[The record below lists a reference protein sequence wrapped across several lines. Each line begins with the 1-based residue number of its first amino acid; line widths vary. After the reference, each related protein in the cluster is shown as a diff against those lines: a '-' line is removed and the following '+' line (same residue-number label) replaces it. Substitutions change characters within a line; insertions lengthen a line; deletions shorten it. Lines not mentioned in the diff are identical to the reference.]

1 MSRFNFKLRQNRHE
15 IDDIVAAEG
24 VAAAER
30 IAAALRAAA
39 AERITTMAPAE
50 TTEGIATAEGAPGFT
65 REPRAELF
73 LLGVSNMVGEDT
85 FYEGAEQRDGRFREL
100 VAAVAVADPEWFAR
114 FVRWLRTGAM
124 LRSASVVAALEGAR
138 AQVAAGI
145 PGSRAV
151 VDAALQRADEPGEAL
166 GYWLGRYGRA
176 LPKPVKRGV
185 ADAAVR
191 LYHER
196 SLLKYDT
203 DSSAVRFGDVLDLTH
218 PTARDERQG
227 DLFRHAL
234 DRRRKRDNP
243 IPASLR
249 MLAARA
255 ELMALPVE
263 QRWEIGDPAVLDA
276 AGMTWE
282 ALAGWRQTTMDA
294 AAWEAIIPAMGYL
307 ALLRNLRNFDQAG
320 VSDAVAE
327 TVAAR
332 LADPGEVARS
342 RVLPMRFLSA
352 YNAAPS
358 LRWAYP
364 LEKALQHAL
373 ANVPALDARTLI
385 LIDTSGSMECPFSK
399 DGTLRCWDA
408 ATVFGLALAAR
419 AHDATVVSFSHATK
433 VFPAVAGESVL
444 AAVRRFKA
452 GGYFYG
458 GGTETERAVRTHYDR
473 HDRVVILTDEQAH
486 WHGATN
492 VAASV
497 PASVP
502 VFTWNLAGYRAGH
515 TPAGAGNRHTFGGLS
530 DAAFAMIPLIEA
542 GSREQWPF

>member
-1 MSRFNFKLRQNRHE
+1 MARFNVKLRQNRHE
-15 IDDIVAAEG
+15 ADVEATA
-24 VAAAER
+24 V
-30 IAAALRAAA
+30 
-39 AERITTMAPAE
+39 
-50 TTEGIATAEGAPGFT
+50 TAEGAPGFT

-73 LLGVSNMVGEDT
+73 LLGVSNMVGQDT
-85 FYEGAEQRDGRFREL
+85 FYEGATDRDARFREL
-100 VAAVAVADPEWFAR
+100 VAFVAVADPEWFAR
-114 FVRWLRTGAM
+114 FVPWLRTGAM

-138 AQVAAGI
+138 AQVAAGV

-166 GYWLGRYGRA
+166 AYWLGRYGRA

-185 ADAAVR
+185 ADAVVR

-196 SLLKYDT
+196 SLLKYDA
-203 DSSAVRFGDVLDLTH
+203 DGSAVRFGDVIDLTH
-218 PTARDERQG
+218 PAATGERQG

-234 DRRRKRDNP
+234 DRRHRRDNP
-243 IPASLR
+243 IPASLT

-255 ELMALPVE
+255 ELMALPIERRREVT
-263 QRWEIGDPAVLDA
+263 DPAVLGA

-294 AAWEAIIPAMGYL
+294 AAWEGIIPAMGYL

-320 VSDAVAE
+320 VGDAAAE
-327 TVAAR
+327 TVAAK

-342 RVLPMRFLSA
+342 RVLPMRYLSA

-364 LEKALQHAL
+364 LERAMQHAL
-373 ANVPALDARTLI
+373 ANVPALPASTLI
-385 LIDTSGSMECPFSK
+385 LIDTSGSMSSEFSK

-419 AHDATVVSFSHATK
+419 AQNATVVSFSSASK
-433 VFPAVAGESVL
+433 VFPSVAGESVL
-444 AAVRRFKA
+444 AGVRRFKDD
-452 GGYFYG
+452 GFFYG
-458 GGTETERAVRTHYDR
+458 GGTDTERAVRTHYQR

-486 WHGATN
+486 WHGSAN
-492 VAASV
+492 VAAAV
-497 PASVP
+497 PAQVP
-502 VFTWNLAGYRAGH
+502 VYTWNLAGYRVGH
-515 TPAGAGNRHTFGGLS
+515 APTSGHRYTFGGLS

-542 GSREQWPF
+542 GARDRWPF

>member
-1 MSRFNFKLRQNRHE
+1 MGKFNFKLRQNRHQA
-15 IDDIVAAEG
+15 D
-24 VAAAER
+24 
-30 IAAALRAAA
+30 
-39 AERITTMAPAE
+39 E
-50 TTEGIATAEGAPGFT
+50 TVTAEGAPGFA

-85 FYEGAEQRDGRFREL
+85 FYEDAAGRDARFREL
-100 VAAVAVADPEWFAR
+100 IAAVAVSDPDWFAR
-114 FVRWLRTGAM
+114 FVPWLRTGAM
-124 LRSASVVAALEGAR
+124 LRSAAVVAALEGAR
-138 AQVAAGI
+138 AQVAAGV
-145 PGSRAV
+145 PGSRAI

-166 GYWLGRYGRA
+166 AYWLGRYGRA
-176 LPKPVKRGV
+176 LPKPVKRGI
-185 ADAAVR
+185 ADAVAR

-196 SLLKYDT
+196 SLLKYDSE
-203 DSSAVRFGDVLDLTH
+203 SSAVRFGDVIDLTH
-218 PTARDERQG
+218 PAAKDERQG

-234 DRRRKRDNP
+234 DRRHKRDNP
-243 IPASLR
+243 PPASLTT
-249 MLAARA
+249 LAARA
-255 ELMALPVE
+255 ELMGIPVE
-263 QRWEIGDPAVLDA
+263 QRRAVIDPAVLGA

-282 ALAGWRQTTMDA
+282 ALAGWRQAAMDA
-294 AAWEAIIPAMGYL
+294 AAWEAIIPSMGYL

-327 TVAAR
+327 TVAQK

-373 ANVPALDARTLI
+373 VNVPALDGRTLI
-385 LIDTSGSMECPFSK
+385 LIDTSGSMTSSFSK

-419 AHDATVVSFSHATK
+419 AQDATVVSFSNASR
-433 VFPAVAGESVL
+433 VFPAVVGESVL
-444 AAVRRFKA
+444 AAVRRFKD

-458 GGTETERAVRTHYDR
+458 GGTETEKAVRGHYDR

-486 WHGATN
+486 WHGSED
-492 VAASV
+492 VAAAV
-497 PASVP
+497 PAQVP
-502 VFTWNLAGYRAGH
+502 VYTWNLAGYRVGH
-515 TPAGAGNRHTFGGLS
+515 TPVVGNRHTFGGLS
-530 DAAFAMIPLIEA
+530 DAAFAMVPLIEA
-542 GSREQWPF
+542 GSHDQWPF

>member
-1 MSRFNFKLRQNRHE
+1 MGDVMAKFNLKLRKNRHE
-15 IDDIVAAEG
+15 DDHEV
-24 VAAAER
+24 V
-30 IAAALRAAA
+30 
-39 AERITTMAPAE
+39 
-50 TTEGIATAEGAPGFT
+50 TAEGAPGFA
-65 REPRAELF
+65 RGPRTELF

-85 FYEGAEQRDGRFREL
+85 FYEGAADRDARFREL
-100 VAAVAVADPEWFAR
+100 VATVAVADPDWFAR
-114 FVRWLRTGAM
+114 FVPWLRTGAM
-124 LRSASVVAALEGAR
+124 LRSAAVVAALEGAR

-145 PGSRAV
+145 PGSRSI
-151 VDAALQRADEPGEAL
+151 VDSALQRADEPGEAL
-166 GYWLGRYGRA
+166 AYWLGRHGRA
-176 LPKPVKRGV
+176 LPKPVKRGI

-196 SLLKYDT
+196 SLLKYDS
-203 DSSAVRFGDVLDLTH
+203 DRNAVRFGDVVDLTH

-227 DLFRHAL
+227 ELFRHAL
-234 DRRRKRDNP
+234 DRRHQRDNP
-243 IPASLR
+243 LPASLTV
-249 MLAARA
+249 LTARA

-263 QRWEIGDPAVLDA
+263 RRQEITDPAVLGA

-282 ALAGWRQTTMDA
+282 ALAGWRQTAMDA
-294 AAWEAIIPAMGYL
+294 PAWEAIIPTMGYL

-327 TVAAR
+327 TVAAK
-332 LADPGEVARS
+332 LSDPGEVARS

-352 YNAAPS
+352 HNAAPS
-358 LRWAYP
+358 LRWGYP

-373 ANVPALDARTLI
+373 ANVPALDGRTLV
-385 LIDTSGSMECPFSK
+385 LIDTSGSMNSTFSK

-419 AHDATVVSFSHATK
+419 AQDATVVSFSHDTR

-444 AAVRRFKA
+444 AAVRRFKED
-452 GGYFYG
+452 GYFYG
-458 GGTETERAVRTHYDR
+458 GGTETEKAVRRHYAG

-486 WHGATN
+486 WHRSVDVT
-492 VAASV
+492 AAV
-497 PASVP
+497 PGQVP
-502 VFTWNLAGYRAGH
+502 VYTWNLAGYRVGH
-515 TPAGAGNRHTFGGLS
+515 APTAGNRHTFGGLS